1 MKTYVFLS
9 VLLLSMLVVPAVFSQ
24 EPPPDERQLHLRQQE
39 MDLQQRQAKMDM
51 EREMQKLDLEQR
63 RKEMERA
70 HEDNDREGKGALGV
84 LLLICV
90 IVHILVAIWVYM
102 DIRQL
107 NRGSGIWIVIALLT
121 GLLGGL
127 VYAIV
132 RIGDARQK
140 GS

>member
-1 MKTYVFLS
+1 
-9 VLLLSMLVVPAVFSQ
+9 
-24 EPPPDERQLHLRQQE
+24 
-39 MDLQQRQAKMDM
+39 
-51 EREMQKLDLEQR
+51 
-63 RKEMERA
+63 
-70 HEDNDREGKGALGV
+70 
-84 LLLICV
+84 V